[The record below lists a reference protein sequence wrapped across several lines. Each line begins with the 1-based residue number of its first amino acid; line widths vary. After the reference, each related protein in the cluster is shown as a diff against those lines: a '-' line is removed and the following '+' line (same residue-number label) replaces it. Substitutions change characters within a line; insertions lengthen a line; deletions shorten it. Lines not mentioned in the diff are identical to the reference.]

1 MSLWHN
7 GVATPRSQP
16 IRAQYLDD
24 LDWSNVLGQTVAV
37 PGAVVVLVVFPP
49 HVGAAHHPGPQAA
62 LGSLGQVQQ
71 GEEES
76 EQQQQD
82 LIIQQF
88 Q

>member
-1 MSLWHN
+1 MSLWHKRA
-7 GVATPRSQP
+7 GVATPGSQP
-16 IRAQYLDD
+16 IRAQCLEDG
-24 LDWSNVLGQTVAV
+24 LTVAV

-49 HVGAAHHPGPQAA
+49 HVGPTHHPGPQAA

-76 EQQQQD
+76 EQQQQG